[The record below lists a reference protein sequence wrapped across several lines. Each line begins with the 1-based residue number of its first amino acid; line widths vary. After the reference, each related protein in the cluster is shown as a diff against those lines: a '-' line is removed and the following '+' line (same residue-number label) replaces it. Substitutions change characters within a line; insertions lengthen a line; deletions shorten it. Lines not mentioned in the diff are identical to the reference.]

1 MQGTYYTAT
10 PVGAKS
16 STSGGGR
23 TDVGWTSEDVSAS
36 FVVAY
41 PDSWVRVS
49 ASECAPSETA
59 TATGA
64 CRDAR
69 RGGGERAVGPGT
81 SRSFASTEKSDPG
94 GVGGDRLRK
103 LGSFC
108 EVVMGSP
115 MGMALTGVSMMGEG
129 GSIDGRK
136 DEA

>member
-1 MQGTYYTAT
+1 MQSSSSFLCTGGRYDAAT
-10 PVGAKS
+10 PALAKLLVIKAVEDSGVGL
-16 STSGGGR
+16 
-23 TDVGWTSEDVSAS
+23 V
-36 FVVAY
+36 
-41 PDSWVRVS
+41 
-49 ASECAPSETA
+49 TA

-64 CRDAR
+64 CLDAR

-115 MGMALTGVSMMGEG
+115 MGVEG
-129 GSIDGRK
+129 T
-136 DEA
+136 E